1 MCVCACD
8 AVSVIYESGI
18 LCAFSTSLSCM
29 HDCGV
34 NIEQS
39 LGSCL
44 GAVLRAHVRRAPV
57 AYLCV
62 CVSVVIVTEH
72 MTEHSLCVSRAETP
86 SRGVE
91 SHTCNYGE
99 PSPDVA
105 AALW

>member
-1 MCVCACD
+1 
-8 AVSVIYESGI
+8 
-18 LCAFSTSLSCM
+18 M

-34 NIEQS
+34 NIES
-39 LGSCL
+39 RAWESCL

-72 MTEHSLCVSRAETP
+72 MTEHSLYVSRADPP